1 MGLGPL
7 VTEVNPLSA
16 VALTFLR
23 RPHIDFSLAFSETAG
38 PGAHN
43 DVVNVGLAA
52 TPQYGLGLSSAL
64 QHVVS
69 CSTLSGRLAA
79 PPIYCPRVHSLI
91 MCCTFYYVKYGR

>member
-1 MGLGPL
+1 L
-7 VTEVNPLSA
+7 VAEVNPLSA

-69 CSTLSGRLAA
+69 CSTL
-79 PPIYCPRVHSLI
+79 YHSLSHPASLLFSCSFPHD
-91 MCCTFYYVKYGR
+91 MLHVLLHTHDR